1 MRGFADAT
9 LPERQWRV
17 PAASNISSSYADWRD
32 LLCEFTGWWGAH
44 VNVGR
49 WSCSRAKRVCAA
61 VDDQSLPEARSRV
74 GAKGVA
80 SMAAAKMMAR
90 AVIGGDPTARSYST
104 PIPYVR
110 TARRA
115 AFAGIECSPT
125 CRRAAASA
133 SSLPRRRL
141 VTSPLAQIA
150 PAITAAAAAARL
162 PATPLLSFGRPTL
175 RHGVW
180 LPAWP
185 WHSSSSRQRASH
197 SS

>member
-9 LPERQWRV
+9 LPERQWRP

-90 AVIGGDPTARSYST
+90 AVIGQATRPRDRA
-104 PIPYVR
+104 YVR

-125 CRRAAASA
+125 CRRTAASA

>member
-90 AVIGGDPTARSYST
+90 AVIGQATRPRDRAYS
-104 PIPYVR
+104 YVR
-110 TARRA
+110 TQR
-115 AFAGIECSPT
+115 G
-125 CRRAAASA
+125 
-133 SSLPRRRL
+133 
-141 VTSPLAQIA
+141 
-150 PAITAAAAAARL
+150 ARL
-162 PATPLLSFGRPTL
+162 SPVSSAAQHVAELLP
-175 RHGVW
+175 
-180 LPAWP
+180 P
-185 WHSSSSRQRASH
+185 RARCRGAA
-197 SS
+197 